1 MASTPPVARW
11 LSLVTLLVTLLLVV
25 ALVAYERP
33 VPPEVCPD
41 PDRQFEP
48 QSDSQQDASAR
59 IAVRVWPRSEQERAE
74 LAALAHDV
82 WSEHAG
88 TELDLVLDP
97 AGVTALRS
105 RGIEFTE
112 LVSDVLGVAEQE
124 RERLRGVEAARP
136 PPPGEWFS
144 EYRDLETIHAYL
156 EQLARLRP
164 ELVELRTIGYSLEG
178 RPLQVL
184 RIHGN
189 GSRNG
194 NGVARGTDSVTIG
207 APGERPRRMFVDGG
221 LHAREWISMMVTTC
235 VADRLIRGYD
245 DDPALR
251 RFVDE
256 VELWVLPVANPDGYV
271 HSWRRDRYWRKN
283 RRAGHGV
290 DLNRNFG
297 LAWGGDGSSG
307 KPASSIYRGTAPF
320 SEPESAA
327 IRSLMEAERFDVHI
341 DFHSYGQLVLHP
353 WSHTRKRSSD
363 HQRLRQAAEGIVT
376 AIASEH
382 GERYRLIS
390 GASLYPASGTLM
402 DWAYGT
408 QGVASFV
415 IELRPRGGTGFVLP
429 PDQIVPTCDEGLA
442 AVMSVHPASALPH
455 G

>member
-11 LSLVTLLVTLLLVV
+11 LALVTLLLMV
-25 ALVAYERP
+25 ALFTYERP
-33 VPPEVCPD
+33 EPPEVCPD
-41 PDRQFEP
+41 PDRE
-48 QSDSQQDASAR
+48 SDREQDANAR
-59 IAVRVWPRSEQERAE
+59 IAVRVWPHSERERAE
-74 LAALAHDV
+74 LTALAHDV

-97 AGVTALRS
+97 AGVMALRS

-112 LVSDVLGVAEQE
+112 LVPDVLGVAEQE

-136 PPPGEWFS
+136 PAPGAWFS

-156 EQLARLRP
+156 EQLALVHP
-164 ELVELRTIGYSLEG
+164 ERAELRTIGHSLEG
-178 RPLQVL
+178 RPLQAL
-184 RIHGN
+184 RIHGA
-189 GSRNG
+189 GS
-194 NGVARGTDSVTIG
+194 VG
-207 APGERPRRMFVDGG
+207 AHGDRSRRMFVNGG

-245 DDPALR
+245 EDPQLR
-251 RFVDE
+251 RWVDE

-307 KPASSIYRGTAPF
+307 KPASPIYRGTAPF

-327 IRSLMEAERFDVHI
+327 IRSLMETERFDAHI

-363 HQRLRQAAEGIVT
+363 HRRLRQGAEGIAT
-376 AIASEH
+376 AIAAEH

-408 QGVASFV
+408 QGVVSFV

-429 PDQIVPTCDEGLA
+429 PDQIAPTCDEGLA
-442 AVMSVHPASALPH
+442 AVMSLHRASERPH